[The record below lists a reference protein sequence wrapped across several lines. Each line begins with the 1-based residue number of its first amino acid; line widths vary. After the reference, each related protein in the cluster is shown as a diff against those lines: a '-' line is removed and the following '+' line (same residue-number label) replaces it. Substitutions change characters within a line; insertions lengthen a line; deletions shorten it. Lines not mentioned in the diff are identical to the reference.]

1 MNQKSS
7 WCIFQS
13 SDVDLA
19 QKIKKY
25 KRGAIDKDEMD
36 DMELMNDLDSSS
48 DDNDQ
53 SESGDDID
61 I

>member
-19 QKIKKY
+19 PMIKKY